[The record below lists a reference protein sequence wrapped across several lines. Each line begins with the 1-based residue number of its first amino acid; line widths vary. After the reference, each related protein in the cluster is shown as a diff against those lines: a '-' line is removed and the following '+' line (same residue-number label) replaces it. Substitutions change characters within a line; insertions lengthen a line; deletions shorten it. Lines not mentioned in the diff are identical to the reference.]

1 MRNLGQ
7 SEGLQLHQDLA
18 FQRRSWKFQRIG
30 WIMMALFVLAGI
42 MGLLG
47 PGLLSHTTIS
57 TPTQSLQV
65 EYDRLIRLHASTRL
79 KVQSTPTTATVEDA
93 DRIMQIQIRREYLEQ
108 FQIAHILPEPEAV
121 LIQPTNLRY
130 DFLISKSDQPIS
142 ITIDLE
148 PKQIGWIEGEIG
160 LSADTQVQFK
170 QWVYP

>member
-7 SEGLQLHQDLA
+7 SEDLQLHQDLA
-18 FQRRSWKFQRIG
+18 FQRRSWKVQRIG

-79 KVQSTPTTATVEDA
+79 KVQATPTTSTVGDA
-93 DRIMQIQIRREYLEQ
+93 DRMMQIQIRRKYLEQ

-121 LIQPTNLRY
+121 VIQPTNLRY
-130 DFLISKSDQPIS
+130 GFLISKSDQPTS

-148 PKQIGWIEGEIG
+148 PKQVGWIEGEIG